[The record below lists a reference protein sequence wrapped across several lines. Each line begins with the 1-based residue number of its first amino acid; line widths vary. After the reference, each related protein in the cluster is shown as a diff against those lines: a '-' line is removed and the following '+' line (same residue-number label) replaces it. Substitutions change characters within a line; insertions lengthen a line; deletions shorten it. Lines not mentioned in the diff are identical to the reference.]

1 MSESEERREPPP
13 EVDVEQLRFNLRLTP
28 EQRVLRMMQAAK
40 NLLELKDEIERAR
53 VLDERGAE

>member
-1 MSESEERREPPP
+1 MSESEERWESPP

-28 EQRVLRMMQAAK
+28 EQRAK